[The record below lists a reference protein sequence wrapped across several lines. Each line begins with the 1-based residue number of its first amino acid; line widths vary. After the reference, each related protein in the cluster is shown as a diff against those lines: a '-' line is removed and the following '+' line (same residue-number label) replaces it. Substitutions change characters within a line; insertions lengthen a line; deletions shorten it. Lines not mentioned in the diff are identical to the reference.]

1 MVASA
6 APSHK
11 AMLGGLPNACGLVL
25 LCAGMTLLMTAYQEV
40 QNAAPQNIKEVGLR
54 NFGFYALAMFYTAM
68 LFGTQ
73 VAPQIMDWLGGRNSL
88 PTASVG
94 FILFIGALLAV
105 SRIPSEVV
113 ESSSVTVVV
122 VVLLVTTLSGLL
134 GGLLWPSQGYV
145 LTHYAPPHL
154 LNWYMSFFSL
164 CICTSGFLG
173 PALVASVL
181 RLTGQHSVAVPLTLL
196 LLGFIGLLLLCRL
209 PPPDQVSEVPDTP
222 GTSDQVS
229 EVPDTPG
236 TSNVKRARASS
247 VLHLLTESSA
257 RRLGFVALAEGWCLN
272 AFVSAMLPIMASS
285 WTSTSSHLFHEH
297 FQLLLMLNGLGH
309 ILASLLY
316 APIADRCG
324 RRFILILQ
332 ASMCLVAALLAELDL
347 ILGLDGFDLLDVA
360 PLDLSAAFFIGFSII
375 LARINNQAICANL
388 YRERAG
394 SAFAMLATLRGLAS
408 IGGMLLLPAISG
420 SWSREIVAASL
431 GWLFVSSIA
440 AAFHS
445 PLFKVAEVAGEKEEP
460 SAEIETEGVA

>member
-1 MVASA
+1 
-6 APSHK
+6 
-11 AMLGGLPNACGLVL
+11 MLGGLPNAGGLVR
-25 LCAGMTLLMTAYQEV
+25 LCVGMTLLFTAYQEI
-40 QNAAPQNIKEVGLR
+40 QNAAPQNIKEVGLG
-54 NFGFYALAMFYTAM
+54 NFGFYALAMFYIAM

-73 VAPQIMDWLGGRNSL
+73 VAPQIMDRLGGRNSL
-88 PTASVG
+88 PMASVG
-94 FILFIGALLAV
+94 FILLIGALLVV

-122 VVLLVTTLSGLL
+122 VVLLVAILSGLL
-134 GGLLWPSQGYV
+134 GGLLWPAQGYV
-145 LTHYAPPHL
+145 LTHYAPQHL

-164 CICTSGFLG
+164 CFFSSGFLG

-181 RLTGQHSVAVPLTLL
+181 RFAGQRSVAVPLTLL
-196 LLGFIGLLLLCRL
+196 LLGVIGLLLLCRL
-209 PPPDQVSEVPDTP
+209 PPEQVSEAPDT
-222 GTSDQVS
+222 
-229 EVPDTPG
+229 G
-236 TSNVKRARASS
+236 TSNVKLARVS

-272 AFVSAMLPIMASS
+272 AFVSAVMPIMASS

-309 ILASLLY
+309 IAASLLY
-316 APIADRCG
+316 APIADCCG
-324 RRFILILQ
+324 RRFILIFQ

-347 ILGLDGFDLLDVA
+347 ILGLCGFDLLDVA
-360 PLDLSAAFFIGFSII
+360 PLDLSAAFFIGFSIV
-375 LARINNQAICANL
+375 LARTNNQAICGNL

-408 IGGMLLLPAISG
+408 IGGVLLMPSIAG

-460 SAEIETEGVA
+460 SAETETEGVGIHVIGLPQLCTELSNEKNPC

>member
-1 MVASA
+1 
-6 APSHK
+6 
-11 AMLGGLPNACGLVL
+11 MLGGLPNAWGLMR

-40 QNAAPQNIKEVGLR
+40 QNAAPQNIKEVGLQ

-94 FILFIGALLAV
+94 FILFIGALLVV

-134 GGLLWPSQGYV
+134 AGLLWPSQGYV
-145 LTHYAPPHL
+145 LTHYAPQHL

-164 CICTSGFLG
+164 CIFTSGFLG

-181 RLTGQHSVAVPLTLL
+181 RLTGQNSVAVPLTLL

-222 GTSDQVS
+222 S

-247 VLHLLTESSA
+247 ALHLLTESSA

-272 AFVSAMLPIMASS
+272 AFVSAMLPIIASS

-324 RRFILILQ
+324 RRFVLILQ

-394 SAFAMLATLRGLAS
+394 SAFAMLAALRGLAS
-408 IGGMLLLPAISG
+408 IGGVLLMPAISG

-431 GWLFVSSIA
+431 GWLFVSSIV

-445 PLFKVAEVAGEKEEP
+445 PLFKVAEVAGEKEES
-460 SAEIETEGVA
+460 SAEETEGV

>member
-1 MVASA
+1 MGLILALAS
-6 APSHK
+6 SHGMMAK
-11 AMLGGLPNACGLVL
+11 AMLGGLPNAWGLVR
-25 LCAGMTLLMTAYQEV
+25 LCVGMTLLFTAFQEV

-68 LFGTQ
+68 LFGNQ

-88 PTASVG
+88 PMASVG

-145 LTHYAPPHL
+145 LTHYAPQHL

-164 CICTSGFLG
+164 CFFTSGFLG

-181 RLTGQHSVAVPLTLL
+181 RLTGQHSVAVPSTLL

-222 GTSDQVS
+222 GTS
-229 EVPDTPG
+229 
-236 TSNVKRARASS
+236 NVKRARAS

-347 ILGLDGFDLLDVA
+347 ILGLCGFDLLDVA
-360 PLDLSAAFFIGFSII
+360 SLDLSAAFFIGFSII
-375 LARINNQAICANL
+375 LARTNNQAICGNL

-408 IGGMLLLPAISG
+408 IGGMLLMPTISG

-460 SAEIETEGVA
+460 SAEIEMEGVETHV